1 MGNGQSDMVV
11 ADAAGE
17 IVQWGG
23 VDLDAAREQAEEV
36 GASDG
41 GEFLKLSVGK
51 NVVRFLP
58 PVAGQKTC
66 FVIVH
71 EHYIDVPGAKGPVV
85 SACPRMMAKQP
96 CVVCSRVA
104 ELNASGNPADRDAA
118 YRMRA
123 QKRIYSNV
131 IDRKRPEMGPVVL
144 GYGKQIFD
152 QLMGILEDPDAG
164 GDFTNPTDGG
174 CDVVIER
181 VGTSKDDTKYTVR
194 CSRKN
199 SPLGD
204 MAWIAQQHNILHKVG
219 QAKATEELQKYLRG
233 ESAAPASTGA
243 STGASARGFG
253 ARGAAPA
260 SRTSAPVGRTVQAD
274 TRSSGGSAPGFD
286 DD

>member
-1 MGNGQSDMVV
+1 MSNGSDMVV
-11 ADAAGE
+11 AEAGGE

-23 VDLDAAREQAEEV
+23 VDLSAAREQAEEV

-58 PVAGQKTC
+58 PVAGAKTC

-104 ELNASGNPADRDAA
+104 ELNGSGNPADRDAA

-131 IDRKRPEMGPVVL
+131 IDRKRPEMGPVIL

-152 QLMGILEDPDAG
+152 QLMGILEDEDAG

-174 CDVVIER
+174 CDIVIER

-199 SPLGD
+199 SALGD
-204 MAWIAQQHNILHKVG
+204 MAWIGQQQDILAKVG
-219 QAKATEELQKYLRG
+219 QAKATEDLQKYLRG
-233 ESAAPASTGA
+233 EGAAPTSAAKALG
-243 STGASARGFG
+243 GGG
-253 ARGAAPA
+253 ARGGGLPAPGRRTAQSDASRRAPAAAPNLN
-260 SRTSAPVGRTVQAD
+260 D
-274 TRSSGGSAPGFD
+274 ED
-286 DD
+286 

>member
-1 MGNGQSDMVV
+1 MSNEMQVV
-11 ADAAGE
+11 DADGE
-17 IVQWGG
+17 LVQWGG
-23 VDLDAAREQAEEV
+23 VDLSAAREQANEV
-36 GASDG
+36 SQGDG
-41 GEFLKLSVGK
+41 GEFLKLAVGK

-58 PVAGQKTC
+58 PVAPSKTC

-71 EHYIDVPGAKGPVV
+71 EHYIDVPGAKGPMV

-131 IDRKRPEMGPVVL
+131 IDRRRPEMGPVIL
-144 GYGKQIFD
+144 GYGKSIFD

-164 GDFTNPTDGG
+164 GDFTNPTEAG

-181 VGTSKDDTKYTVR
+181 VGQGKDDTKYTVR

-204 MAWIAQQHNILHKVG
+204 MAWIGQQQNILAKVG
-219 QAKATEELQKYLRG
+219 QAKATEELQRYLRG
-233 ESAAPASTGA
+233 DGPAPGTG
-243 STGASARGFG
+243 
-253 ARGAAPA
+253 GAAARSMGAGGGGGFRSMGAGSPPA
-260 SRTSAPVGRTVQAD
+260 AAARRTAQGDGLR
-274 TRSSGGSAPGFD
+274 APGFD

>member
-1 MGNGQSDMVV
+1 MNNGNEMQVV
-11 ADAAGE
+11 EVDGE
-17 IVQWGG
+17 VVQWGG
-23 VDLDAAREQAEEV
+23 VDLSAAREQAVEV

-41 GEFLKLSVGK
+41 GEFLKLAVGK

-58 PVAGQKTC
+58 PTGGAKTC
-66 FVIVH
+66 FVVVH

-96 CVVCSRVA
+96 CVVCSRCA
-104 ELNASGNPADRDAA
+104 ELNASGNPADRDAS

-152 QLMGILEDPDAG
+152 QLMGILEDEDAG
-164 GDFTNPTDGG
+164 GDFTNPTEGG
-174 CDVVIER
+174 CDIVIER

-204 MAWIAQQHNILHKVG
+204 MAWIAQQQDILAKVG
-219 QAKATEELQKYLRG
+219 SAKATEDLQKYLRG
-233 ESAAPASTGA
+233 EGKAAGGLPPGK
-243 STGASARGFG
+243 GARGFG
-253 ARGAAPA
+253 GGAAG
-260 SRTSAPVGRTVQAD
+260 APPRGRSVQAD
-274 TRSSGGSAPGFD
+274 TRAAAPALD

>member
-1 MGNGQSDMVV
+1 MSNGSDMVV
-11 ADAAGE
+11 AEAGGE

-23 VDLDAAREQAEEV
+23 VDLAAAREQAEEV

-58 PVAGQKTC
+58 PVAGQRTC

-71 EHYIDVPGAKGPVV
+71 EHYIDAPGAKGPMV

-96 CVVCSRVA
+96 CVVCSRVS

-131 IDRKRPEMGPVVL
+131 IDRKRPEMGPVIL

-152 QLMGILEDPDAG
+152 QLMGILEDEDAG
-164 GDFTNPTDGG
+164 GDFTNPTEGG
-174 CDVVIER
+174 CDIVIER
-181 VGTSKDDTKYTVR
+181 VGTGKDDTKYTVR

-204 MAWIAQQHNILHKVG
+204 MAWIAHQQDIMAKVG
-219 QAKATEELQKYLRG
+219 QAKASEELQKYLRG
-233 ESAAPASTGA
+233 EGGSTSSGSGGNRPGA
-243 STGASARGFG
+243 SRGFG
-253 ARGAAPA
+253 ARSPAAAPPPRA
-260 SRTSAPVGRTVQAD
+260 SVAAD
-274 TRSSGGSAPGFD
+274 ARGNRSGFAPGFD